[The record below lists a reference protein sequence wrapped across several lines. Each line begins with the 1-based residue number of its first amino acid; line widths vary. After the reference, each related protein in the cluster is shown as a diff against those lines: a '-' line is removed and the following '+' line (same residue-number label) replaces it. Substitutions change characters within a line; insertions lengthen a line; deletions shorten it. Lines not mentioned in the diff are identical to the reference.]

1 MKDLI
6 QKINED
12 HYAAPDFDKMTPQV
26 LILKLIEGEKLND
39 VLPKLANGAKMSI
52 LGVLDEHE
60 SKFKTTVKEVQDM
73 LFPHNKK

>member
-1 MKDLI
+1 MKDLV

-12 HYAAPDFDKMTPQV
+12 HYLAPDFDKMTPQV

-39 VLPKLANGAKMSI
+39 LLPKLANGAKMSI

>member
-1 MKDLI
+1 MKDII

-12 HYAAPDFDKMTPQV
+12 HYLAPDFDKMTPQV
-26 LILKLIEGEKLND
+26 LILKLIEGENLNEL
-39 VLPKLANGAKMSI
+39 LPKLANGAKMSI

>member
-1 MKDLI
+1 MKTLI

-12 HYAAPDFDKMTPQV
+12 HYPAPDFDKMTPQV

-39 VLPKLANGAKMSI
+39 LLPKLANGAKMSI
-52 LGVLDEHE
+52 LGVLDDHE

>member
-1 MKDLI
+1 MKNLV

-26 LILKLIEGEKLND
+26 LILKLIEGEKLD
-39 VLPKLANGAKMSI
+39 DLLPKLANGAKISI

-60 SKFKTTVKEVQDM
+60 SKFKTNVKEVQTK
-73 LFPHNKK
+73 LFPHK